1 MFRYLVL
8 LSSCLLCD
16 LGSVAQNRVE
26 QPTGLTLNYAD
37 LHSSK
42 TSSAR
47 SLGAVDAR
55 ISIQRLKVP
64 RKARQLYEKALEAWG
79 KHAGA
84 DAQQKVDQALQLDP
98 GFPEA
103 LTLLGGIRA
112 ANQQRDAAEQC
123 VQAAI
128 RSDPDYPPA
137 YVILAG
143 IYNTQQRYEE
153 AEQAAEHALQAG
165 AATWSVQY
173 EIARAL
179 IGQEKYEN
187 AIAISDAALLSNHGS
202 LMHLARAHAM
212 LGLQRYPEAE
222 AELRAYLRD
231 DPEGEGSENARELL
245 ERLQSLGSR

>member
-128 RSDPDYPPA
+128 RSDPDYPP
-137 YVILAG
+137 
-143 IYNTQQRYEE
+143 
-153 AEQAAEHALQAG
+153 
-165 AATWSVQY
+165 
-173 EIARAL
+173 
-179 IGQEKYEN
+179 
-187 AIAISDAALLSNHGS
+187 
-202 LMHLARAHAM
+202 
-212 LGLQRYPEAE
+212 
-222 AELRAYLRD
+222 
-231 DPEGEGSENARELL
+231 
-245 ERLQSLGSR
+245 